1 MTERKRTHLTHDQY
15 KQYLKSEA
23 WAKKRH
29 ERLQIDGY
37 RCAGCGT
44 KLTDETAA
52 VHHLNYYAIGDE
64 NVWSDLVTLCSACH
78 RKIHAVL
85 CRPTAQLADGTIR
98 HGWKDSLPDF
108 IKADLRQRGVI
119 DEE

>member
-44 KLTDETAA
+44 KLTEQTAH
-52 VHHLNYYAIGDE
+52 VHHLNYFYIGEEDP
-64 NVWSDLVTLCSACH
+64 WTDLESLCAECH
-78 RKIHAVL
+78 KMVHRIL
-85 CRPTAQLADGTIR
+85 NRPTGILPDGTIR
-98 HGWKDSLPDF
+98 YGWNSTIPSF
-108 IKADLRQRGVI
+108 IKEDLRQRGVI